1 MSDYKND
8 IDKYLKGELTPAQ
21 MHALE
26 KKALDD
32 PFLAD
37 ALEGLQQLPSAD
49 FAADVKALEASLNK
63 RVHKGHN
70 HKWVWLGRIAA
81 GLLLLAVSTYVIIL
95 ISNRSEK
102 DSVNHLALNKQ
113 KELAPQKPSESTI
126 PSLSDSASAENGS
139 VSVPA
144 PMEEGAKKNELE
156 SMPSTQSRSGA
167 GQALADISEER
178 PQENEEAKVEE
189 PSVIAKDAEDI
200 SKALDSGEKVTSA
213 QQLDPPSSIIT
224 HEVEKEENV
233 LNDDDAGLARK
244 KAAPAA
250 AKTLSNSYND
260 SRRVIRGKVTFAD
273 DGTGLPGVNVLVK
286 GSNEGTVTDANGN
299 YQIPVAEDQSTLLFS
314 FIGFASKE
322 VETTDETTDVQLE
335 ADVSELSEVVVVGYV
350 SASEAN
356 SLSSPTP
363 PVMELAAPAGGRRYF
378 KKYLEENLRYPEQAL
393 KNEVEG
399 KVTVQFSIGTTGQ
412 LSDFRIIRGIGHGCD
427 EEVIRL
433 IKEGPKWA
441 PTKRNDEPIRDR
453 ARVRMRFSLP
463 KK

>member
-1 MSDYKND
+1 MNDYKND

-37 ALEGLQQLPSAD
+37 ALEGFQQLPPED
-49 FAADVKALEASLNK
+49 FAADIKALEASLNK
-63 RVHKGHN
+63 RVHKGNN

-81 GLLLLAVSTYVIIL
+81 GLLLMAVSTYVIVL
-95 ISNRSEK
+95 LSNRSEK
-102 DSVNHLALNKQ
+102 DSADHLAVNKQ
-113 KELAPQKPSESTI
+113 KELAPPSPSEN
-126 PSLSDSASAENGS
+126 PAAAFSDSVYSENEKSAEPS
-139 VSVPA
+139 SIQ
-144 PMEEGAKKNELE
+144 EEKKKDESELT
-156 SMPSTQSRSGA
+156 PPITSRSG
-167 GQALADISEER
+167 GEQAIAEIPEER
-178 PQENEEAKVEE
+178 SEADEAPKVEE
-189 PSVIAKDAEDI
+189 KPVATTEDI
-200 SKALDSGEKVTSA
+200 SKELDAGEKIAAEQQPGPANSGAADRTSERI
-213 QQLDPPSSIIT
+213 L
-224 HEVEKEENV
+224 K
-233 LNDDDAGLARK
+233 NDDLALARK
-244 KAAPAA
+244 KTAPAA
-250 AKTLSNSYND
+250 AKAPSNAYNEN
-260 SRRVIRGKVTFAD
+260 RKVIRGKVTFAD

-299 YQIPVAEDQSTLLFS
+299 YQIPVADDQSTLLFS